1 MKYDKNHAL
10 LECSIPGIPQKSGK
24 VRDVFDLG
32 DKLLMVVTDRISA
45 FDVILPCGVPD
56 KGKVLNQLSLFWLE
70 FFGVKNH
77 LITANVDEY
86 PAELQPYK
94 EDLRGRSMLVKKV
107 KMVEVECIARG
118 YLTGSGWKE
127 YQQSQTVNGEK
138 LRAGYENA
146 SKLDEVLFT
155 PTTKAAIGDHDEAIN
170 YEQTKALVGE
180 ATAQALKD
188 ATIGLYTKAADYA
201 AQHGIII
208 ADTKFEFGQDD
219 DGSLI
224 LADEVL
230 TPDSSRFWPQA
241 SYKVGANP
249 PSLDKQY
256 VRDWLDSIN
265 FNHQPPGPVLP
276 DDVIARTREI
286 YIKRT
291 FPARSWPNVRHSSFI
306 IYNRSKETM
315 GMFDQVREAMKM
327 RSEAKKIEAEIK
339 KITAEYSN
347 GGITVVAKGDMTI
360 DKIAIT
366 PEAYEEVKAG
376 KPARFETMLFNVV
389 NGALKKARET
399 TQQEMAKL
407 MQANGGFGGLFGK

>member
-86 PAELQPYK
+86 PVELQPYK

-127 YQQSQTVNGEK
+127 YQKSQTVNGEK

-219 DGSLI
+219 DGLLI

-286 YIKRT
+286 YIK
-291 FPARSWPNVRHSSFI
+291 
-306 IYNRSKETM
+306 
-315 GMFDQVREAMKM
+315 
-327 RSEAKKIEAEIK
+327 
-339 KITAEYSN
+339 
-347 GGITVVAKGDMTI
+347 
-360 DKIAIT
+360 
-366 PEAYEEVKAG
+366 AYEDLSG
-376 KPARFETMLFNVV
+376 K
-389 NGALKKARET
+389 
-399 TQQEMAKL
+399 KL
-407 MQANGGFGGLFGK
+407 A

>member
-56 KGKVLNQLSLFWLE
+56 KGKVLNQLSLFWLD

-127 YQQSQTVNGEK
+127 YQKSQTVNGEK

-155 PTTKAAIGDHDEAIN
+155 PTTKAAIGDHDEAIK
-170 YEQTKALVGE
+170 YAETVKLVGE
-180 ATAQALKD
+180 ATAKALRD
-188 ATIGLYTKAADYA
+188 TTIGLYSKAADYA
-201 AQHGIII
+201 AKHGIII
-208 ADTKFEFGQDD
+208 ADTKFEFGKDA

-276 DDVIARTREI
+276 DEVIAKTREI
-286 YIKRT
+286 YIK
-291 FPARSWPNVRHSSFI
+291 
-306 IYNRSKETM
+306 
-315 GMFDQVREAMKM
+315 
-327 RSEAKKIEAEIK
+327 
-339 KITAEYSN
+339 
-347 GGITVVAKGDMTI
+347 
-360 DKIAIT
+360 
-366 PEAYEEVKAG
+366 AYENLSG
-376 KPARFETMLFNVV
+376 K
-389 NGALKKARET
+389 
-399 TQQEMAKL
+399 KL
-407 MQANGGFGGLFGK
+407 A

>member
-10 LECSIPGIPQKSGK
+10 LECAIPGLPQKSGK

-32 DKLLMVVTDRISA
+32 DSLLMVVTDRISA

-56 KGKVLNQLSLFWLE
+56 KGKVLNQLSLFWME
-70 FFGVKNH
+70 FLGMKNH
-77 LITANVDEY
+77 LITADVNEY
-86 PAELQPYK
+86 PEVLKPYAA
-94 EDLRGRSMLVKKV
+94 DLAGRSMLVKKV

-127 YQQSQTVNGEK
+127 YQKSQTVNGEK
-138 LRAGYENA
+138 LREGYQNA

-170 YEQTKALVGE
+170 YEETAKLVGE
-180 ATAQALKD
+180 AIAAKLKE
-188 ATIGLYTKAADYA
+188 ATISLYQRAADYA
-201 AQHGIII
+201 IQHGIII
-208 ADTKFEFGQDD
+208 ADTKFEFGMDD

-230 TPDSSRFWPQA
+230 TPDSSRFWPEA
-241 SYKVGANP
+241 SYAVGKNP

-286 YIKRT
+286 YVK
-291 FPARSWPNVRHSSFI
+291 
-306 IYNRSKETM
+306 
-315 GMFDQVREAMKM
+315 
-327 RSEAKKIEAEIK
+327 
-339 KITAEYSN
+339 
-347 GGITVVAKGDMTI
+347 
-360 DKIAIT
+360 
-366 PEAYEEVKAG
+366 AYEELSG
-376 KPARFETMLFNVV
+376 R
-389 NGALKKARET
+389 
-399 TQQEMAKL
+399 KL
-407 MQANGGFGGLFGK
+407 A

>member
-10 LECSIPGIPQKSGK
+10 LECAIPGIPQKSGK

-107 KMVEVECIARG
+107 DMVPVECIARG

-127 YQQSQTVNGEK
+127 YQKSGTVNGEK

-170 YEQTKALVGE
+170 YEQTVRLVGAE
-180 ATAQALKD
+180 TAKLLKD
-188 ATIGLYTKAADYA
+188 ATTGLYKKAADYA

-208 ADTKFEFGQDD
+208 ADTKFEFGKDA

-230 TPDSSRFWPQA
+230 TPASSRFWPQA

-276 DDVIARTREI
+276 DDVIAKTREI
-286 YIKRT
+286 YVK
-291 FPARSWPNVRHSSFI
+291 
-306 IYNRSKETM
+306 
-315 GMFDQVREAMKM
+315 
-327 RSEAKKIEAEIK
+327 
-339 KITAEYSN
+339 
-347 GGITVVAKGDMTI
+347 
-360 DKIAIT
+360 
-366 PEAYEEVKAG
+366 AYENLSG
-376 KPARFETMLFNVV
+376 K
-389 NGALKKARET
+389 
-399 TQQEMAKL
+399 KL
-407 MQANGGFGGLFGK
+407 V

>member
-45 FDVILPCGVPD
+45 FGVILPCGVPD

-286 YIKRT
+286 YIK
-291 FPARSWPNVRHSSFI
+291 
-306 IYNRSKETM
+306 
-315 GMFDQVREAMKM
+315 
-327 RSEAKKIEAEIK
+327 
-339 KITAEYSN
+339 
-347 GGITVVAKGDMTI
+347 
-360 DKIAIT
+360 
-366 PEAYEEVKAG
+366 AYEDLSG
-376 KPARFETMLFNVV
+376 K
-389 NGALKKARET
+389 
-399 TQQEMAKL
+399 KL
-407 MQANGGFGGLFGK
+407 A

>member
-1 MKYDKNHAL
+1 MRYDKNHAL

-127 YQQSQTVNGEK
+127 YQKSQTVNGEK

-170 YEQTKALVGE
+170 YAETVKLVGE
-180 ATAQALKD
+180 ATAKALRD
-188 ATIGLYTKAADYA
+188 ATIGLYSKAADYA
-201 AQHGIII
+201 AKHGIII

-230 TPDSSRFWPQA
+230 TPDSSRFWPEA

-256 VRDWLDSIN
+256 VRDWLDSIH

-276 DDVIARTREI
+276 TEVIEKTREI
-286 YIKRT
+286 YIKA
-291 FPARSWPNVRHSSFI
+291 FKDLS
-306 IYNRSKETM
+306 
-315 GMFDQVREAMKM
+315 
-327 RSEAKKIEAEIK
+327 
-339 KITAEYSN
+339 
-347 GGITVVAKGDMTI
+347 
-360 DKIAIT
+360 
-366 PEAYEEVKAG
+366 G
-376 KPARFETMLFNVV
+376 KDLV
-389 NGALKKARET
+389 
-399 TQQEMAKL
+399 
-407 MQANGGFGGLFGK
+407 

>member
-10 LECSIPGIPQKSGK
+10 LECAIPGLPQKSGK

-32 DKLLMVVTDRISA
+32 DSLLMVVTDRISA

-56 KGKVLNQLSLFWLE
+56 KGKVLNQLSLFWME
-70 FFGVKNH
+70 FLGMKNH
-77 LITANVDEY
+77 LITADVNKY
-86 PAELQPYK
+86 PEVLKPYAA
-94 EDLRGRSMLVKKV
+94 DLAGRSMLVKKV

-127 YQQSQTVNGEK
+127 YQKSQTVNGEK
-138 LRAGYENA
+138 LREGYQNA

-170 YEQTKALVGE
+170 YEETAKLVGE
-180 ATAQALKD
+180 ATAAKLKE
-188 ATIGLYTKAADYA
+188 ATISLYQRAADYA
-201 AQHGIII
+201 IQHGIII
-208 ADTKFEFGQDD
+208 ADTKFEFGMDD

-230 TPDSSRFWPQA
+230 TPDSSRFWPES
-241 SYKVGANP
+241 SYAVGKNP

-286 YIKRT
+286 YVK
-291 FPARSWPNVRHSSFI
+291 
-306 IYNRSKETM
+306 
-315 GMFDQVREAMKM
+315 
-327 RSEAKKIEAEIK
+327 
-339 KITAEYSN
+339 
-347 GGITVVAKGDMTI
+347 
-360 DKIAIT
+360 
-366 PEAYEEVKAG
+366 AYEELSG
-376 KPARFETMLFNVV
+376 R
-389 NGALKKARET
+389 
-399 TQQEMAKL
+399 KL
-407 MQANGGFGGLFGK
+407 A

>member
-24 VRDVFDLG
+24 VRDVFDMG

-56 KGKVLNQLSLFWLE
+56 KGKVLNQLSLFWME
-70 FFGVKNH
+70 FLGMKNH

-107 KMVEVECIARG
+107 NMIEVECIARG

-127 YQQSQTVNGEK
+127 YKAKGTVNGEK

-170 YEQTKALVGE
+170 YEQTQKLVG
-180 ATAQALKD
+180 ADLAKALKD

-201 AQHGIII
+201 ATKGIII
-208 ADTKFEFGQDD
+208 ADTKFEFGKDA

-224 LADEVL
+224 LADECL
-230 TPDSSRFWPQA
+230 TPDSSRFWPKE
-241 SYKVGANP
+241 SYAVGANP

-256 VRDWLDSIN
+256 VRDYLESIN
-265 FNHQPPGPVLP
+265 FNKEPPGPVLP
-276 DDVIARTREI
+276 DEVIARTREI
-286 YIKRT
+286 YVK
-291 FPARSWPNVRHSSFI
+291 
-306 IYNRSKETM
+306 
-315 GMFDQVREAMKM
+315 
-327 RSEAKKIEAEIK
+327 
-339 KITAEYSN
+339 
-347 GGITVVAKGDMTI
+347 
-360 DKIAIT
+360 
-366 PEAYEEVKAG
+366 AYEDLSG
-376 KPARFETMLFNVV
+376 R
-389 NGALKKARET
+389 
-399 TQQEMAKL
+399 KL
-407 MQANGGFGGLFGK
+407 A

>member
-10 LECSIPGIPQKSGK
+10 LECAIPGIPQKSGK

-77 LITANVDEY
+77 LVTANVDEY

-107 KMVEVECIARG
+107 EMVPVECIARG

-127 YQQSQTVNGEK
+127 YQKSGTVNGEQ
-138 LRAGYENA
+138 LRAGYQNA

-155 PTTKAAIGDHDEAIN
+155 PTTKAAIGDHDEAIS
-170 YEQTKALVGE
+170 YEQTRELVGE
-180 ATAQALKD
+180 ATAKLLKD
-188 ATIGLYTKAADYA
+188 ATTGLYGKAADYA

-208 ADTKFEFGQDD
+208 ADTKFEFGKDA

-230 TPDSSRFWPQA
+230 TPDSSRFWPEA

-276 DDVIARTREI
+276 DDVISRTCEI
-286 YIKRT
+286 YVK
-291 FPARSWPNVRHSSFI
+291 
-306 IYNRSKETM
+306 
-315 GMFDQVREAMKM
+315 
-327 RSEAKKIEAEIK
+327 
-339 KITAEYSN
+339 
-347 GGITVVAKGDMTI
+347 
-360 DKIAIT
+360 
-366 PEAYEEVKAG
+366 AYEDLSG
-376 KPARFETMLFNVV
+376 K
-389 NGALKKARET
+389 
-399 TQQEMAKL
+399 KL
-407 MQANGGFGGLFGK
+407 V

>member
-86 PAELQPYK
+86 PAELQPFK

-107 KMVEVECIARG
+107 RMVEVECIARG

-127 YQQSQTVNGEK
+127 YQKTQTVNGEK

-146 SKLDEVLFT
+146 SRLDEVLFT

-170 YEQTKALVGE
+170 YAETVKLVGE
-180 ATAQALKD
+180 ATAKALRD
-188 ATIGLYTKAADYA
+188 ATIGLYSKAADYA
-201 AQHGIII
+201 AKHGIII

-230 TPDSSRFWPQA
+230 TPDSSRFWPEA

-286 YIKRT
+286 YIK
-291 FPARSWPNVRHSSFI
+291 
-306 IYNRSKETM
+306 
-315 GMFDQVREAMKM
+315 
-327 RSEAKKIEAEIK
+327 
-339 KITAEYSN
+339 
-347 GGITVVAKGDMTI
+347 
-360 DKIAIT
+360 
-366 PEAYEEVKAG
+366 AYENLSG
-376 KPARFETMLFNVV
+376 KELA
-389 NGALKKARET
+389 
-399 TQQEMAKL
+399 
-407 MQANGGFGGLFGK
+407 

>member
-10 LECSIPGIPQKSGK
+10 LECAIPGIPQKSGK

-77 LITANVDEY
+77 LITADVEAD
-86 PAELQPYK
+86 PIELQPYK

-107 KMVEVECIARG
+107 NMIEVECIARG

-127 YQQSQTVNGEK
+127 YQKSGTVNGVK

-155 PTTKAAIGDHDEAIN
+155 PTTKAAIGDHDEAID

-180 ATAQALKD
+180 GMAKALKD
-188 ATIGLYTKAADYA
+188 ATIGLYSHAADYA
-201 AQHGIII
+201 RERGIII
-208 ADTKFEFGQDD
+208 ADTKFEFGKDA

-230 TPDSSRFWPQA
+230 TPDSSRFWPA
-241 SYKVGANP
+241 ESYKVGANP

-256 VRDWLDSIN
+256 VRDWLDSVN

-276 DDVIARTREI
+276 DEVISKTREI
-286 YIKRT
+286 YIK
-291 FPARSWPNVRHSSFI
+291 
-306 IYNRSKETM
+306 
-315 GMFDQVREAMKM
+315 
-327 RSEAKKIEAEIK
+327 
-339 KITAEYSN
+339 
-347 GGITVVAKGDMTI
+347 
-360 DKIAIT
+360 
-366 PEAYEEVKAG
+366 AYRDLSG
-376 KPARFETMLFNVV
+376 KDLA
-389 NGALKKARET
+389 
-399 TQQEMAKL
+399 
-407 MQANGGFGGLFGK
+407 

>member
-127 YQQSQTVNGEK
+127 YQKSQTVNGEK

-188 ATIGLYTKAADYA
+188 ATIRLYTKAADYA

-286 YIKRT
+286 YIK
-291 FPARSWPNVRHSSFI
+291 
-306 IYNRSKETM
+306 
-315 GMFDQVREAMKM
+315 
-327 RSEAKKIEAEIK
+327 
-339 KITAEYSN
+339 
-347 GGITVVAKGDMTI
+347 
-360 DKIAIT
+360 
-366 PEAYEEVKAG
+366 AYED
-376 KPARFETMLFNVV
+376 LSC
-389 NGALKKARET
+389 KKLA
-399 TQQEMAKL
+399 
-407 MQANGGFGGLFGK
+407 

>member
-10 LECSIPGIPQKSGK
+10 LECSIPGLPQKSGK
-24 VRDVFDLG
+24 VRDAFDLG

-77 LITANVDEY
+77 LVTANVDEY

-107 KMVEVECIARG
+107 NMVEVECIARG

-127 YQQSQTVNGEK
+127 YKSSQTVNGEK

-180 ATAQALKD
+180 ATAKALRD
-188 ATIGLYTKAADYA
+188 MTIGLYSKAADYA

-208 ADTKFEFGQDD
+208 ADTKFEFGKDA

-241 SYKVGANP
+241 SYKVGVNP

-256 VRDWLDSIN
+256 VRDWLESIG
-265 FNHQPPGPVLP
+265 FNKEPPGPVLP

-286 YIKRT
+286 YVK
-291 FPARSWPNVRHSSFI
+291 
-306 IYNRSKETM
+306 
-315 GMFDQVREAMKM
+315 
-327 RSEAKKIEAEIK
+327 
-339 KITAEYSN
+339 
-347 GGITVVAKGDMTI
+347 
-360 DKIAIT
+360 
-366 PEAYEEVKAG
+366 AYEDLSG
-376 KPARFETMLFNVV
+376 R
-389 NGALKKARET
+389 
-399 TQQEMAKL
+399 KL
-407 MQANGGFGGLFGK
+407 V

>member
-10 LECSIPGIPQKSGK
+10 LECRIPGIPQKSGK

-32 DKLLMVVTDRISA
+32 DSLLMVVTDRISA
-45 FDVILPCGVPD
+45 FDVILPCGIPA

-77 LITANVDEY
+77 LITADVDAY
-86 PAELQPYK
+86 PAVLQPYK
-94 EDLRGRSMLVKKV
+94 EDLRGRSMLVRKV
-107 KMVEVECIARG
+107 NMVEVECIARG

-127 YQQSQTVNGEK
+127 YKASQTVNGEK

-180 ATAQALKD
+180 ETAKALRD
-188 ATIGLYTKAADYA
+188 ATVGLYSKAADYA
-201 AQHGIII
+201 ARHGIII
-208 ADTKFEFGQDD
+208 ADTKFEFGKDA

-241 SYKVGANP
+241 SYRVGANP

-256 VRDWLDSIN
+256 VRDWLESIG
-265 FNHQPPGPVLP
+265 FNKEPPGPVLP

-286 YIKRT
+286 YVK
-291 FPARSWPNVRHSSFI
+291 
-306 IYNRSKETM
+306 
-315 GMFDQVREAMKM
+315 
-327 RSEAKKIEAEIK
+327 
-339 KITAEYSN
+339 
-347 GGITVVAKGDMTI
+347 
-360 DKIAIT
+360 
-366 PEAYEEVKAG
+366 AYEDLSG
-376 KPARFETMLFNVV
+376 R
-389 NGALKKARET
+389 
-399 TQQEMAKL
+399 KL
-407 MQANGGFGGLFGK
+407 A

>member
-1 MKYDKNHAL
+1 MKSDKNHAL

-127 YQQSQTVNGEK
+127 YQKSQTVNGEK

-286 YIKRT
+286 YIK
-291 FPARSWPNVRHSSFI
+291 
-306 IYNRSKETM
+306 
-315 GMFDQVREAMKM
+315 
-327 RSEAKKIEAEIK
+327 
-339 KITAEYSN
+339 
-347 GGITVVAKGDMTI
+347 
-360 DKIAIT
+360 
-366 PEAYEEVKAG
+366 AYEDLSG
-376 KPARFETMLFNVV
+376 K
-389 NGALKKARET
+389 
-399 TQQEMAKL
+399 KL
-407 MQANGGFGGLFGK
+407 A

>member
-127 YQQSQTVNGEK
+127 YQKSQTVNGEK

-180 ATAQALKD
+180 ATAKALKD

-208 ADTKFEFGQDD
+208 ADTKFEFGKDD

-230 TPDSSRFWPQA
+230 TPDSSRFWPEA

-286 YIKRT
+286 YIK
-291 FPARSWPNVRHSSFI
+291 
-306 IYNRSKETM
+306 
-315 GMFDQVREAMKM
+315 
-327 RSEAKKIEAEIK
+327 
-339 KITAEYSN
+339 
-347 GGITVVAKGDMTI
+347 
-360 DKIAIT
+360 
-366 PEAYEEVKAG
+366 AYEDLSGRRLA
-376 KPARFETMLFNVV
+376 
-389 NGALKKARET
+389 
-399 TQQEMAKL
+399 
-407 MQANGGFGGLFGK
+407 

>member
-56 KGKVLNQLSLFWLE
+56 KGKVLNQLSLFWLD

-127 YQQSQTVNGEK
+127 HQKSQTVNGEK

-170 YEQTKALVGE
+170 YEETVKLVGE
-180 ATAQALKD
+180 ASAKALRD
-188 ATIGLYTKAADYA
+188 ATIGLYSKAADYA
-201 AQHGIII
+201 AKHGIII
-208 ADTKFEFGQDD
+208 ADTKFEFGKDD

-256 VRDWLDSIN
+256 VRDWLDSVN

-286 YIKRT
+286 YIKA
-291 FPARSWPNVRHSSFI
+291 FKDLSGN
-306 IYNRSKETM
+306 
-315 GMFDQVREAMKM
+315 DL
-327 RSEAKKIEAEIK
+327 
-339 KITAEYSN
+339 
-347 GGITVVAKGDMTI
+347 D
-360 DKIAIT
+360 
-366 PEAYEEVKAG
+366 
-376 KPARFETMLFNVV
+376 
-389 NGALKKARET
+389 
-399 TQQEMAKL
+399 
-407 MQANGGFGGLFGK
+407 

>member
-10 LECSIPGIPQKSGK
+10 LDCVIPELPRKSGK

-56 KGKVLNQLSLFWLE
+56 KGKVLNKLSLFWMD
-70 FFGVKNH
+70 FFGMKNH
-77 LITANVDEY
+77 LVTADVDEY
-86 PAELQPYK
+86 PEILRPYRN
-94 EDLRGRSMLVKKV
+94 DLKDRSMLVKKV

-127 YQQSQTVNGEK
+127 YCASQTVNGEK
-138 LRAGYENA
+138 LRAGYLNA

-155 PTTKAAIGDHDEAIN
+155 PTTKAAIGDHDEPIN
-170 YEQTKALVGE
+170 FAQTASLVGE
-180 ATAQALKD
+180 RTAQLLKD
-188 ATIGLYTKAADYA
+188 TTIDLYQRAADYA
-201 AQHGIII
+201 ASHGIII
-208 ADTKFEFGQDD
+208 ADTKFEFGIDE

-230 TPDSSRFWPQA
+230 TPDSSRFWPEA
-241 SYKVGANP
+241 SYEVGRNP

-286 YIKRT
+286 YLK
-291 FPARSWPNVRHSSFI
+291 
-306 IYNRSKETM
+306 
-315 GMFDQVREAMKM
+315 
-327 RSEAKKIEAEIK
+327 
-339 KITAEYSN
+339 
-347 GGITVVAKGDMTI
+347 
-360 DKIAIT
+360 
-366 PEAYEEVKAG
+366 AYEDLSGTKI
-376 KPARFETMLFNVV
+376 
-389 NGALKKARET
+389 
-399 TQQEMAKL
+399 
-407 MQANGGFGGLFGK
+407 GG

>member
-10 LECSIPGIPQKSGK
+10 LECSIPGVPQKSGK

-56 KGKVLNQLSLFWLE
+56 KGKVLNQLSLFWME
-70 FFGVKNH
+70 FLGMKNH

-86 PAELQPYK
+86 PSELLPYK

-107 KMVEVECIARG
+107 NMVAVECIARG

-127 YQQSQTVNGEK
+127 YKAKGTVNGEK

-170 YEQTKALVGE
+170 FAETEKLVGAELAKALR
-180 ATAQALKD
+180 D

-208 ADTKFEFGQDD
+208 ADTKFEFGRDD

-276 DDVIARTREI
+276 DEVIAKTREI
-286 YIKRT
+286 YIK
-291 FPARSWPNVRHSSFI
+291 
-306 IYNRSKETM
+306 
-315 GMFDQVREAMKM
+315 
-327 RSEAKKIEAEIK
+327 
-339 KITAEYSN
+339 
-347 GGITVVAKGDMTI
+347 
-360 DKIAIT
+360 
-366 PEAYEEVKAG
+366 AYENLSG
-376 KPARFETMLFNVV
+376 R
-389 NGALKKARET
+389 
-399 TQQEMAKL
+399 KL
-407 MQANGGFGGLFGK
+407 A

>member
-10 LECSIPGIPQKSGK
+10 LECAIPGVPQKSGK

-32 DKLLMVVTDRISA
+32 DQLLMVVTDRISA

-56 KGKVLNQLSLFWLE
+56 KGKVLNQLSLFWLD

-77 LITANVDEY
+77 LVTANVDEY
-86 PAELQPYK
+86 PAELKPYA

-107 KMVEVECIARG
+107 NMVEVECIARG

-127 YQQSQTVNGEK
+127 YQKSGTVNGEK
-138 LRAGYENA
+138 IRAGYENA

-180 ATAQALKD
+180 ATAKALKD
-188 ATIGLYTKAADYA
+188 ATIGLYAKAADYA
-201 AQHGIII
+201 RERGIII
-208 ADTKFEFGQDD
+208 ADTKFEFGKDA

-230 TPDSSRFWPQA
+230 TPDSSRFWPAA
-241 SYKVGANP
+241 SYTVGANP

-256 VRDWLDSIN
+256 VRDWLDSIH

-276 DDVIARTREI
+276 DDVIARTRAI
-286 YIKRT
+286 YVK
-291 FPARSWPNVRHSSFI
+291 
-306 IYNRSKETM
+306 
-315 GMFDQVREAMKM
+315 
-327 RSEAKKIEAEIK
+327 
-339 KITAEYSN
+339 
-347 GGITVVAKGDMTI
+347 
-360 DKIAIT
+360 
-366 PEAYEEVKAG
+366 AYEDLSG
-376 KPARFETMLFNVV
+376 K
-389 NGALKKARET
+389 
-399 TQQEMAKL
+399 KL
-407 MQANGGFGGLFGK
+407 V

>member
-56 KGKVLNQLSLFWLE
+56 KGKVLNQLSLFWME
-70 FFGVKNH
+70 FLGMKNH

-86 PAELQPYK
+86 PSELAPYK

-107 KMVEVECIARG
+107 NMVAVECIARG

-127 YQQSQTVNGEK
+127 YKAKGTVNGEK

-170 YEQTKALVGE
+170 FAETEKLVGAELAKALR
-180 ATAQALKD
+180 D

-201 AQHGIII
+201 ATKGIII
-208 ADTKFEFGQDD
+208 ADTKFEFGKDA

-224 LADEVL
+224 LADECL
-230 TPDSSRFWPQA
+230 TPDSSRFWPKS
-241 SYKVGANP
+241 SYAVGANP

-256 VRDWLDSIN
+256 VRDYLESIN
-265 FNHQPPGPVLP
+265 FNKEPPGPVLP
-276 DDVIARTREI
+276 DEVIAKTREI
-286 YIKRT
+286 YVK
-291 FPARSWPNVRHSSFI
+291 
-306 IYNRSKETM
+306 
-315 GMFDQVREAMKM
+315 
-327 RSEAKKIEAEIK
+327 
-339 KITAEYSN
+339 
-347 GGITVVAKGDMTI
+347 
-360 DKIAIT
+360 
-366 PEAYEEVKAG
+366 AYEDLSG
-376 KPARFETMLFNVV
+376 R
-389 NGALKKARET
+389 
-399 TQQEMAKL
+399 KL
-407 MQANGGFGGLFGK
+407 A